1 MKYISRPRSSIGQ
14 SDGLLIRRLCVR
26 FAPRTQFDLWW
37 LWCNS
42 STTSCGDVCTGANP
56 VSHPFDDNYILVQN
70 IIKHM
75 AKKTGYDIRHEER
88 LTRPPRMEGKAKNVQ
103 TKNIKKKKKA

>member
-1 MKYISRPRSSIGQ
+1 MYR
-14 SDGLLIRRLCVR
+14 V
-26 FAPRTQFDLWW
+26 AE
-37 LWCNS
+37 
-42 STTSCGDVCTGANP
+42 
-56 VSHPFDDNYILVQN
+56 PFDDNYILVQN

-103 TKNIKKKKKA
+103 TKNIKKKKKV